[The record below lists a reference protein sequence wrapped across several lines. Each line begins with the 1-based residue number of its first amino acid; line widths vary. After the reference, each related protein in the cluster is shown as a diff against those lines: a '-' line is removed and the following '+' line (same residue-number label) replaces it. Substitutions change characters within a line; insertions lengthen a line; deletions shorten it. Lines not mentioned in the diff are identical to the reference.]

1 MQLERPLN
9 KALCLSKHNLN
20 NQPINQFTMKNLI
33 TIVCLCVGFAMSAQV
48 VNITYVSV
56 DRENS
61 ETFLELHE
69 KFTNLSISEDRTIV
83 GGGMFAHAFA
93 GDYTFAIYDFYA
105 NEQDLVNDPA
115 LADAAM
121 QANVEAL
128 KLDDAAKEALMTEYQ
143 TYVGMYVH
151 NHSDQIRQSRN
162 LETMS
167 FEAEG
172 LDWSTQKVVVV
183 STYNTKWGKNRD
195 FVDGIKNGSLK
206 TLQES
211 GHAVAAYA
219 SRHFY
224 GSGADWHTYQF
235 FNTWSDFAAY
245 EEANLGAAM
254 TEDDKKFW
262 ASIESHTDEILTFI
276 GGMNPET
283 KELRYSK

>member
-1 MQLERPLN
+1 MRN
-9 KALCLSKHNLN
+9 YITALFL
-20 NQPINQFTMKNLI
+20 T
-33 TIVCLCVGFAMSAQV
+33 VGFAVTAQV

-56 DRENS
+56 DRANS

-69 KFTNLSISEDRTIV
+69 KFSNLSISEDRTIT

-121 QANVEAL
+121 KANVEAL
-128 KLDDAAKEALMTEYQ
+128 KLDDAASEALMAEYQ
-143 TYVGMYVH
+143 NYVGMYVY
-151 NHSDQIRQSRN
+151 NHSDQIRQSRD
-162 LETMS
+162 LEDMS

-183 STYNTKWGKNRD
+183 STYNTKWGKNKD
-195 FVDGIKNGSLK
+195 FADGIKNGSLK
-206 TLQES
+206 MLQDS

-235 FNTWSDFAAY
+235 YNSWSDFAAY
-245 EEANLGAAM
+245 EEANLGGPM

-262 ASIESHTDEILTFI
+262 TSIESHTDEILTFI
-276 GGMNPET
+276 GGINPET
-283 KELRYSK
+283 KVFSYSK

>member
-1 MQLERPLN
+1 
-9 KALCLSKHNLN
+9 
-20 NQPINQFTMKNLI
+20 MKNFI
-33 TIVCLCVGFAMSAQV
+33 TALFLTISFAVTAQV

-69 KFTNLSISEDRTIV
+69 KFTNLSISEDRTIT

-115 LADAAM
+115 LSNAAM

-128 KLDDAAKEALMTEYQ
+128 KLDDAAKEALMAEFQSYSA
-143 TYVGMYVH
+143 MYAH
-151 NHSDQIRQSRN
+151 NHSDQIRQSN
-162 LETMS
+162 GLEELS

-172 LDWSTQKVVVV
+172 LDWSTSKVVVV
-183 STYNTKWGKNRD
+183 STYDTKRGANRA
-195 FVDGIKNGSLK
+195 FFDGIKNGSLK
-206 TLQES
+206 TLKES

-219 SRHFY
+219 SRHLY

-235 FNTWSDFAAY
+235 YNSWSDFAAY
-245 EEANLGAAM
+245 EEANLGGPM
-254 TEDDKKFW
+254 DEDAKKFW
-262 ASIESHTDEILTFI
+262 SSIESHTDEILTFI
-276 GGMNPET
+276 GGINPET
-283 KELRYSK
+283 KVFSYSK

>member
-1 MQLERPLN
+1 MRN
-9 KALCLSKHNLN
+9 FITALFL
-20 NQPINQFTMKNLI
+20 T
-33 TIVCLCVGFAMSAQV
+33 VGFAVTAQV

-69 KFTNLSISEDRTIV
+69 KFSNLSISEDRTIT

-115 LADAAM
+115 LANAAM
-121 QANVEAL
+121 KANVEAL
-128 KLDDAAKEALMTEYQ
+128 KLDDAASEALMAEYQ
-143 TYVGMYVH
+143 NYVGMYVY

-162 LETMS
+162 LEDMS

-183 STYNTKWGKNRD
+183 STYNTKWGKNKD
-195 FVDGIKNGSLK
+195 FANGIKNGSLK
-206 TLQES
+206 MLQDS

-235 FNTWSDFAAY
+235 YNSWSDFAAY
-245 EEANLGAAM
+245 EEANLGGPM

-276 GGMNPET
+276 GGINPET
-283 KELRYSK
+283 KVFSYSK

>member
-1 MQLERPLN
+1 
-9 KALCLSKHNLN
+9 
-20 NQPINQFTMKNLI
+20 
-33 TIVCLCVGFAMSAQV
+33 
-48 VNITYVSV
+48 
-56 DRENS
+56 
-61 ETFLELHE
+61 
-69 KFTNLSISEDRTIV
+69 
-83 GGGMFAHAFA
+83 
-93 GDYTFAIYDFYA
+93 
-105 NEQDLVNDPA
+105 
-115 LADAAM
+115 M

-195 FVDGIKNGSLK
+195 FVEGIKNGSLK

-283 KELRYSK
+283 KEFRYSK

>member
-1 MQLERPLN
+1 MRN
-9 KALCLSKHNLN
+9 FITALFL
-20 NQPINQFTMKNLI
+20 T
-33 TIVCLCVGFAMSAQV
+33 VGFAVTAQV

-69 KFTNLSISEDRTIV
+69 KFSNLSISEDRTIT

-121 QANVEAL
+121 KANVEAL
-128 KLDDAAKEALMTEYQ
+128 KLDDAASEALMAEYQ
-143 TYVGMYVH
+143 NYVGMYVY
-151 NHSDQIRQSRN
+151 NHSDQIRQSRD
-162 LETMS
+162 LEDMS
-167 FEAEG
+167 FEAED

-183 STYNTKWGKNRD
+183 STYNTKWGKNKD
-195 FVDGIKNGSLK
+195 FADGIKNGSLK
-206 TLQES
+206 MLQDS

-235 FNTWSDFAAY
+235 YNSWSDFAAY
-245 EEANLGAAM
+245 EEANLGGPM

-276 GGMNPET
+276 GGINPET
-283 KELRYSK
+283 KVFSYSK

>member
-1 MQLERPLN
+1 
-9 KALCLSKHNLN
+9 
-20 NQPINQFTMKNLI
+20 
-33 TIVCLCVGFAMSAQV
+33 
-48 VNITYVSV
+48 
-56 DRENS
+56 
-61 ETFLELHE
+61 
-69 KFTNLSISEDRTIV
+69 
-83 GGGMFAHAFA
+83 
-93 GDYTFAIYDFYA
+93 
-105 NEQDLVNDPA
+105 
-115 LADAAM
+115 M

-128 KLDDAAKEALMTEYQ
+128 KLDDAAKEALMAEYQ

-167 FEAEG
+167 FEADG

-245 EEANLGAAM
+245 EEANLGVVM
-254 TEDDKKFW
+254 TENDKKFW
-262 ASIESHTDEILTFI
+262 ASIESHTDEILMFI

-283 KELRYSK
+283 KEFRYSK